1 MKTNLYQ
8 LKLTKKGYGLFPY
21 IIVKFQ
27 EFFLQVP
34 IHFLKNSED
43 LLNENYPGVTIPNV
57 PEHLF
62 DYDIDKQVVLMHDK
76 LLEVVRDYADT
87 LTGRN
92 NVVFPIW
99 LVENKNTAYFL
110 QDGNFTKENKIPTGG
125 NLVTNDYTFIAINS
139 DHFISNSPKSSGF
152 NQNKS
157 LKKNENF
164 PKGITFY
171 EPLDLS
177 TINAIKIESDFNTV
191 RVLEHEKEDKNII
204 IRIKNKIGN
213 TLIDFTGANDYRM
226 YCYMHYGFLDSRH
239 YALNNNSNFI
249 ISTPQKFILLVRN

>member
-157 LKKNENF
+157 FKK
-164 PKGITFY
+164 K
-171 EPLDLS
+171 
-177 TINAIKIESDFNTV
+177 
-191 RVLEHEKEDKNII
+191 
-204 IRIKNKIGN
+204 
-213 TLIDFTGANDYRM
+213 
-226 YCYMHYGFLDSRH
+226 
-239 YALNNNSNFI
+239 
-249 ISTPQKFILLVRN
+249 